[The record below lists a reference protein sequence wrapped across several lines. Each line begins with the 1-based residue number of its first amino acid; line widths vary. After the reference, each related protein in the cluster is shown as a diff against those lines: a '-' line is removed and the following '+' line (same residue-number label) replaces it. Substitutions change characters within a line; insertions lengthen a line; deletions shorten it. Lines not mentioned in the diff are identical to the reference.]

1 MVEQVAGL
9 TFPVE
14 EPALV
19 ELPID
24 RLQNRD
30 AASGLVHRE
39 PLGRRELER
48 LRELGRDLSRSR
60 LDQAG
65 RVNALLDGV

>member
-30 AASGLVHRE
+30 AASGLVHGE